1 MDIPRTLL
9 VTDDYPPRVGGIQRT
24 LHSLVRE
31 FPPDR
36 VAVLAPE
43 WPGSGEFDA
52 AEPYDIHRAPK
63 YMWPGRGTKARVIDA
78 VSSSGAEVVVFGDAF
93 PLAIYGPMLE
103 KQGIPYIVAAHG
115 FDYWLSLTPGAAQ
128 LVHRATS
135 RASRVAVMC
144 SAYIAR
150 VVRTAVPPRVPVS
163 VMYPG
168 ADVHRFNPDL
178 PTQEVRRRHG
188 IGAGDPLVV
197 CVSRLVK
204 RKGQDVL
211 IHALPTIR
219 RRAPGARLL
228 IVGGGPYRDT
238 LERMA
243 GMAEPGSV
251 LFSGE
256 VSDDELP
263 NYYAAGDVFAMPC
276 RTRLGGLEVEG
287 WGNVFLEAAA
297 CARPVVGGSS
307 GGAPEAVDDGVTGLV
322 VDGSHPGAVAEAVGG
337 LLADPDR
344 ANAMGKAGR
353 ARVERT
359 YTWPHAAALLAKW
372 LREAAGR

>member
-1 MDIPRTLL
+1 VD
-9 VTDDYPPRVGGIQRT
+9 
-24 LHSLVRE
+24 
-31 FPPDR
+31 
-36 VAVLAPE
+36 
-43 WPGSGEFDA
+43 
-52 AEPYDIHRAPK
+52 
-63 YMWPGRGTKARVIDA
+63 
-78 VSSSGAEVVVFGDAF
+78 
-93 PLAIYGPMLE
+93 
-103 KQGIPYIVAAHG
+103 
-115 FDYWLSLTPGAAQ
+115 
-128 LVHRATS
+128 
-135 RASRVAVMC
+135 
-144 SAYIAR
+144 
-150 VVRTAVPPRVPVS
+150 
-163 VMYPG
+163 
-168 ADVHRFNPDL
+168 
-178 PTQEVRRRHG
+178 
-188 IGAGDPLVV
+188 DPLVV

-211 IHALPTIR
+211 IAGMPTIR

-228 IVGGGPYRDT
+228 IVGGGSYRDS

-243 GMAEPGSV
+243 VSAEPGSV

-263 NYYAAGDVFAMPC
+263 SYYAAGDVFAMPC

-297 CARPVVGGSS
+297 CGRPVVAGNS

-322 VDGSHPGAVAEAVGG
+322 VDGTHPGAVAEAVGG

-359 YTWPHAAALLAKW
+359 YTWPHAAALLTKW